1 MGNNIRFINYINKLK
16 SIFPMLL
23 SVVSRCDPHSAAGH
37 TTYDKLSVSLDL
49 FWSFVGVPTFV
60 G

>member
-16 SIFPMLL
+16 SIFPFFPML
-23 SVVSRCDPHSAAGH
+23 
-37 TTYDKLSVSLDL
+37 LSVSLDL

>member
-16 SIFPMLL
+16 SIFPVL
-23 SVVSRCDPHSAAGH
+23 
-37 TTYDKLSVSLDL
+37 LSVSLDL

>member
-1 MGNNIRFINYINKLK
+1 MSNNIRFINYINYINKLK

-23 SVVSRCDPHSAAGH
+23 SVF
-37 TTYDKLSVSLDL
+37 LDL